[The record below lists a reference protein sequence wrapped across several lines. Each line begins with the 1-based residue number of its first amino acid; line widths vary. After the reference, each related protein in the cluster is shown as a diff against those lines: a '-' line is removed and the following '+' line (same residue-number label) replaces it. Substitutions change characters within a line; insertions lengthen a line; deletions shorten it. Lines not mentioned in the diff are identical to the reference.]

1 MRCETLAMVE
11 INIQNLHLQMDN
23 IAGHEHRI
31 QPIVARA
38 AALLTERLY
47 ERWANG
53 GRAPD
58 SDSIES
64 LNAPPVSL
72 NLGSMSNEQ
81 AAYQIATA
89 WLEALALRLQP

>member
-1 MRCETLAMVE
+1 MVE
-11 INIQNLHLQMDN
+11 VNIQSLHVQMDN
-23 IAGHEHRI
+23 VAGHEHRI

-38 AALLTERLY
+38 AALFTERLH

-53 GRAPD
+53 RQAPD

-64 LNAPPVSL
+64 LSAPPVSL

-81 AAYQIATA
+81 AASQIATA
-89 WLEALALRLQP
+89 WLEALALKLQP